1 MINFE
6 NVLKTLKRNYA
17 HQNCEVLRFD
27 FLYNNFHIFFFYKPT
42 LIKNGKDMFIFNAD
56 INNVIISKPLYFH
69 NDVFLITSIPREIFR
84 YFLEISPK
92 PSSFFEDVKEK
103 ILNNKVNYAPSNI
116 QEVKISYN
124 SFINNFP
131 EFKTDKPYFWR
142 LTTAKMSDLMEE
154 KLRNNYKLNSQQIQF
169 LKDNNKTAQF
179 THNPA
184 KERILII
191 NLKNN

>member
-6 NVLKTLKRNYA
+6 NTLSILKKEYFKINR
-17 HQNCEVLRFD
+17 EILRFD

-42 LIKNGKDMFIFNAD
+42 LIKNGKDMFVFNAD

-103 ILNNKVNYAPSNI
+103 ILNNQVNYASSNI
-116 QEVKISYN
+116 REVENSYN
-124 SFINNFP
+124 TFINNFP
-131 EFKTDKPYFWR
+131 NFKMDKPYFWR
-142 LTTAKMSDLMEE
+142 LTTARMSPLIEE
-154 KLRNNYKLNSQQIQF
+154 KLKNNYNITNQQIKF

-184 KERILII
+184 KERVLII
-191 NLKNN
+191 NLKK

>member
-6 NVLKTLKRNYA
+6 NVLSILKKEYFKINR
-17 HQNCEVLRFD
+17 EILRFD

-42 LIKNGKDMFIFNAD
+42 LIKNGKDMFVFNAD

-84 YFLEISPK
+84 YFLEISSK

>member
-6 NVLKTLKRNYA
+6 TVLKTLKRNYA
-17 HQNCEVLRFD
+17 HQDCEVLRFD

-42 LIKNGKDMFIFNAD
+42 LIKNGKDMFVFNAD

-103 ILNNKVNYAPSNI
+103 ILNNQVNYASSNI
-116 QEVKISYN
+116 REVENSYN
-124 SFINNFP
+124 TFI
-131 EFKTDKPYFWR
+131 
-142 LTTAKMSDLMEE
+142 
-154 KLRNNYKLNSQQIQF
+154 KLNLILSYKQLITLLKIVRKKSYYQIKK
-169 LKDNNKTAQF
+169 L
-179 THNPA
+179 
-184 KERILII
+184 ELI
-191 NLKNN
+191 

>member
-1 MINFE
+1 MLNFE
-6 NVLKTLKRNYA
+6 TVLKTLKRNYA
-17 HQNCEVLRFD
+17 HQDCEVLRFD

-42 LIKNGKDMFIFNAD
+42 LIKNGKDMFVFNAD

-92 PSSFFEDVKEK
+92 PSLFFEDVKEK
-103 ILNNKVNYAPSNI
+103 ILNNQVNYASSNVR
-116 QEVKISYN
+116 EVENVYN
-124 SFINNFP
+124 TFVNVFPNFQI
-131 EFKTDKPYFWR
+131 DKPYFWR
-142 LTTAKMSDLMEE
+142 LTTARMSSLMEE
-154 KLRNNYKLNSQQIQF
+154 KLKNNYKVTDQQIKF

-184 KERILII
+184 KERVLII
-191 NLKNN
+191 NLKK